1 MLVTMKELTTKA
13 HEERSCIPAFNVGS
27 LEMIRGAVQAAEELE
42 KPIILQIAE
51 RLLKHSPLDLIGP
64 AMVSAAKHSTVPI
77 AVNMDH
83 SRSIE
88 VIRKALD
95 YGFTSIMYDGSTDP
109 YEENIRG
116 TREMAE
122 LAHSYGASCEGELG
136 LVGGSEDGLS
146 DHGIRCTDP
155 AHAAEFV
162 RETGVDALAVAI
174 GNAHGDYPVAPVL
187 AFDILEAIEAR
198 VSCPLVLHGGSGLTD
213 KDFRHAIELG
223 ISKINIGTASFKSV
237 TRFAGDYLA
246 SEGKHDYFGLNGA
259 MTAGM
264 YENALRHIKV
274 FTGL

>member
-13 HEERSCIPAFNVGS
+13 REERSCIPAFNVGS
-27 LEMIRGAVQAAEELE
+27 LEMIRGAVQAAEELQ

-51 RLLKHSPLDLIGP
+51 RLLKHSPLELIGP
-64 AMVSAAKHSTVPI
+64 AMVSAAKHSSVPI

-83 SRSIE
+83 SRSEE

-95 YGFTSIMYDGSTDP
+95 FGFTSVMYDGSTDP

-116 TREMAE
+116 TKAMAE

-155 AHAAEFV
+155 SHAASFV
-162 RETGVDALAVAI
+162 RETGVDALAIAI

-187 AFDILEAIEAR
+187 AFDVLEAIEAR
-198 VSCPLVLHGGSGLTD
+198 VACPLVLHGGSGLTD

-246 SEGKHDYFGLNGA
+246 TEGKHDYFGLNGA

-274 FTGL
+274 FTGM